1 MNSTNNALMFPV
13 GNSSRKRLN
22 IEVPVWEKY
31 AFSVTE
37 AAQYFSIGENKLR
50 KHINEHQNDKY
61 VLWSGSHALI
71 KRKLFEDYLDNNNV
85 I

>member
-1 MNSTNNALMFPV
+1 MNCTNNALKFPV
-13 GNSSRKRLN
+13 GNESKKRLS

-31 AFSVTE
+31 ALTITE

-50 KHINEHQNDKY
+50 NHINEHKNAKY
-61 VLWSGSHALI
+61 VIWSGSHVLI
-71 KRKLFEDYLDNNNV
+71 KRKLFEVELDTYNV